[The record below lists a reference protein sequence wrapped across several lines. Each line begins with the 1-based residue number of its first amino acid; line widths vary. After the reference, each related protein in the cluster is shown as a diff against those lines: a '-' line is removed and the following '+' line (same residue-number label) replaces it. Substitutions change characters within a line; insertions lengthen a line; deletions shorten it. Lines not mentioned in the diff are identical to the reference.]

1 MLQERQVALI
11 RELLSDKD
19 TMSRLNDNERQT
31 LMQLSQCHHDD
42 MTSPRKRYESL
53 KSYRILHGRTE
64 IRNFFSS
71 VEKYFTSERSKR
83 VKYCFNRRREISY
96 LQAAM

>member
-1 MLQERQVALI
+1 MLQERQVSLI

-53 KSYRILHGRTE
+53 KSNTVDSLLTD
-64 IRNFFSS
+64 
-71 VEKYFTSERSKR
+71 VPR
-83 VKYCFNRRREISY
+83 VGSCLS
-96 LQAAM
+96 LLLLCDSL

>member
-31 LMQLSQCHHDD
+31 LIQLSHCHHED
-42 MTSPRKRYESL
+42 MTSPRKRYYESL
-53 KSYRILHGRTE
+53 ES
-64 IRNFFSS
+64 N
-71 VEKYFTSERSKR
+71 TSLMTFPPHPPTFAGE
-83 VKYCFNRRREISY
+83 
-96 LQAAM
+96 

>member
-53 KSYRILHGRTE
+53 KS
-64 IRNFFSS
+64 
-71 VEKYFTSERSKR
+71 FT
-83 VKYCFNRRREISY
+83 
-96 LQAAM
+96 

>member
-53 KSYRILHGRTE
+53 KSNTYKMQQLSQNVFLR
-64 IRNFFSS
+64 
-71 VEKYFTSERSKR
+71 
-83 VKYCFNRRREISY
+83 
-96 LQAAM
+96 

>member
-42 MTSPRKRYESL
+42 MTSPRKRYVRWPEGSHIQI
-53 KSYRILHGRTE
+53 K
-64 IRNFFSS
+64 N
-71 VEKYFTSERSKR
+71 V
-83 VKYCFNRRREISY
+83 
-96 LQAAM
+96 AAN